1 MQAGWA
7 MGVHRFALEIL
18 MNKNVGG
25 IDRIIR
31 IVAGVALIAAA
42 ATNAIGVWGYIGV
55 VPLLTG
61 LMGWCPPYK
70 LLGINTCSVKQ

>member
-1 MQAGWA
+1 
-7 MGVHRFALEIL
+7 MGVHRFALEIR

-42 ATNAIGVWGYIGV
+42 ATNAIGVWGYIGL

>member
-1 MQAGWA
+1 
-7 MGVHRFALEIL
+7 MGVRRFALEIR

-25 IDRIIR
+25 LDRTIR
-31 IVAGVALIAAA
+31 IAAGLALIAAA
-42 ATNAIGVWGYIGV
+42 ATNTLGAWAYVGV